1 MKNALRSPRRWAGWT
16 RTLLTAAALSG
27 ALGACQPIDSFLY
40 GAREGTVEYPGSG
53 AGPDAVTTY
62 VTRDKDTVDGIA
74 QRFGV
79 SPQSIVDQNKLEAP
93 YTLRAGRRI
102 EIKGARPEAI
112 PPERS
117 TATATVK
124 SERLPPP
131 QQGDPP
137 RSAASGNQP
146 TPLTPPASSPATPPV
161 TVAATPPLPRMAWPL
176 RGKIVSA
183 YGAKPDGQKNDGI
196 DIAAAKGTAV
206 KAAEAGTVI
215 YAGAEAPRMGNL
227 LLVSHSGG
235 YVTAYAH
242 NEALLVKKGD
252 KVTKGQTIARVGTSG
267 GVPEPRLHFEVRKD
281 NRTIDPVQVLPQ

>member
-27 ALGACQPIDSFLY
+27 ALGACQQVDSYLY

-62 VTRDKDTVDGIA
+62 IARDKDTVDGIA

-79 SPQSIVDQNKLEAP
+79 STQSIVDHNRLEPP

-102 EIKGARPEAI
+102 EIKGAKPEAS
-112 PPERS
+112 PPGRA

-124 SERLPPP
+124 SENLPPP
-131 QQGDPP
+131 KQGDPP
-137 RSAASGNQP
+137 RSAAPGSQP
-146 TPLTPPASSPATPPV
+146 TPLTPPSTPPV
-161 TVAATPPLPRMAWPL
+161 TVAATSPLPKMAWPV
-176 RGKIVSA
+176 RGKIVSS

-196 DIAAAKGTAV
+196 DIGAAMGTPV
-206 KAAEAGTVI
+206 KAADAGTVI

-227 LLVSHSGG
+227 LLVSHPGG

-281 NRTIDPVQVLPQ
+281 NRTIDPAQVLQ